1 MDFPDDLW
9 KEIKQFLFK
18 KHLWSNPENIN
29 FNKVISDIPKMSLIT
44 TYTNE
49 DYCILNPLKI
59 ICQSNV
65 VDWKTY
71 ILIKS
76 YYKLEHFP
84 FNE

>member
-1 MDFPDDLW
+1 MDLPDDLW
-9 KEIKQFLFK
+9 KEIKQFLFN
-18 KHLWSNPENIN
+18 KHLWTNPENIN
-29 FNKVISDIPKMSLIT
+29 FNKVVCEIPKMSQIT
-44 TYTNE
+44 TYSSE
-49 DYCILNPLKI
+49 DYCILSPLKI

-76 YYKLEHFP
+76 YYNLKHFP